1 MIRIPPYDR
10 SRMSRISTTW
20 DIGRSSGHC
29 AATGVPLEPGSQCI
43 VALVEREEDLSAPL
57 ARLDFSEQGWESPQR
72 PKGVIAFWRAVVPA
86 PNEKRRGFVDDQ
98 TLLDLF
104 ERLGSDERPHRV
116 RFRFVLM
123 LLLVRKRLLRVVG
136 TESANEPSTPVAM
149 SIVYQKLTASLVHGL
164 NIANQNPHARSERAQ
179 TLPSRMDW
187 ASEPFATAAVSVTA
201 GSRARCRSR
210 AGRRSRG
217 AAARCAGQAG
227 RSRRRPGRS

>member
-10 SRMSRISTTW
+10 SLMSRISTTW

-29 AATGVPLEPGSQCI
+29 AATGVPLEPGSQCV

-57 ARLDFSEQGWESPQR
+57 VRLDFSEQGWESPQR
-72 PKGVIAFWRAVVPA
+72 PKGVIAFWRAVVAA

-98 TLLDLF
+98 TLIDLF

-136 TESANEPSTPVAM
+136 TESAGGVETWRVLA
-149 SIVYQKLTASLVHGL
+149 K
-164 NIANQNPHARSERAQ
+164 
-179 TLPSRMDW
+179 
-187 ASEPFATAAVSVTA
+187 
-201 GSRARCRSR
+201 
-210 AGRRSRG
+210 G
-217 AAARCAGQAG
+217 AAEGETPMPVVNPKLDEAATREVTEQLGEVLDGAW
-227 RSRRRPGRS
+227 

>member
-1 MIRIPPYDR
+1 M
-10 SRMSRISTTW
+10 
-20 DIGRSSGHC
+20 
-29 AATGVPLEPGSQCI
+29 
-43 VALVEREEDLSAPL
+43 ALVEREEDLSAPL

-136 TESANEPSTPVAM
+136 TESAGGVETWHV
-149 SIVYQKLTASLVHGL
+149 
-164 NIANQNPHARSERAQ
+164 
-179 TLPSRMDW
+179 LP
-187 ASEPFATAAVSVTA
+187 
-201 GSRARCRSR
+201 
-210 AGRRSRG
+210 RG
-217 AAARCAGQAG
+217 AAAAGAAG
-227 RSRRRPGRS
+227 GAAEGEPAMAVVNPKLDEAATREVTEQLAEVLDGAW